1 MSIIHSMTGSAS
13 KLVNSQLA
21 NINIDISSVNGRY
34 LEIYL
39 KLPDNL
45 RHLDSK
51 LRALCQEK
59 LTRGKLDCYITY
71 ALNAQASLNIDA
83 NQLEALSEALNQVE
97 KTIPNACNLNPME
110 ILQYPGILKQPAN
123 IQDLIDEQVL
133 ENFAKALDSLVKTR
147 ESEGKKLKQALQVRL
162 DLIEKQADLI
172 EVQLTNLTKIEREKI
187 LKKIEDL
194 KIEIDPQRIEQEVA
208 IIAKTLFFFHVK
220 LNLIKR
226 YVTWTF
232 YHYLDIFLSCSSAK
246 ATKLCKLGK
255 LRLIASISQA
265 AWAKTIAKAECD
277 IVFCA
282 DIADFIKGFVKGILF
297 MMLYHPRSHERAT
310 TAYYYQF

>member
-1 MSIIHSMTGSAS
+1 MAKKGVFMSIIHSMTGSAS

-147 ESEGKKLKQALQVRL
+147 DSEGEKLKQALQVRL

-172 EVQLTNLTKIEREKI
+172 EVQLANLTKIEREKI

-208 IIAKTLFFFHVK
+208 IIAQKADVEEEYDRLRAHIKEVRSILDKGGICGKRLDFMMQEFNRESNTLASK
-220 LNLIKR
+220 ASN
-226 YVTWTF
+226 
-232 YHYLDIFLSCSSAK
+232 LDITRIAVELK
-246 ATKLCKLGK
+246 V
-255 LRLIASISQA
+255 LIEQMREQVQNI
-265 AWAKTIAKAECD
+265 E
-277 IVFCA
+277 
-282 DIADFIKGFVKGILF
+282 
-297 MMLYHPRSHERAT
+297 
-310 TAYYYQF
+310 

>member
-1 MSIIHSMTGSAS
+1 MAKKGVFMSIIHSMTGSAS

-172 EVQLTNLTKIEREKI
+172 EVQLANLTKIEREKI

-208 IIAKTLFFFHVK
+208 IIAQKADVEEEYDRLRAHIKEVRSILDKGGICGKRLDFMMQEFNRESNTLASK
-220 LNLIKR
+220 ASN
-226 YVTWTF
+226 
-232 YHYLDIFLSCSSAK
+232 LDITRIAVELK
-246 ATKLCKLGK
+246 V
-255 LRLIASISQA
+255 LIEQMREQVQNI
-265 AWAKTIAKAECD
+265 E
-277 IVFCA
+277 
-282 DIADFIKGFVKGILF
+282 
-297 MMLYHPRSHERAT
+297 
-310 TAYYYQF
+310 

>member
-51 LRALCQEK
+51 LRALCKEK

-172 EVQLTNLTKIEREKI
+172 EVQLANLTKIEREKI

-208 IIAKTLFFFHVK
+208 IIAQKADVEEEYDRLRAHIKEVRSILDKGGICGKRLDFMMQEFNRESNTLASK
-220 LNLIKR
+220 ASN
-226 YVTWTF
+226 
-232 YHYLDIFLSCSSAK
+232 LDITRIAVELK
-246 ATKLCKLGK
+246 V
-255 LRLIASISQA
+255 LIEQMREQVQNI
-265 AWAKTIAKAECD
+265 E
-277 IVFCA
+277 
-282 DIADFIKGFVKGILF
+282 
-297 MMLYHPRSHERAT
+297 
-310 TAYYYQF
+310 

>member
-1 MSIIHSMTGSAS
+1 MAKKGVFMSIIHSMTGSAS

-123 IQDLIDEQVL
+123 IQNLIDEQVL

-147 ESEGKKLKQALQVRL
+147 ESEGEKLKQALQVRL

-208 IIAKTLFFFHVK
+208 IIAQKADVEEEYDRLRAHIKEVRSILDKGGICGKRLDFMMQEFNRESNTLASK
-220 LNLIKR
+220 ASN
-226 YVTWTF
+226 
-232 YHYLDIFLSCSSAK
+232 LDITRIAVELK
-246 ATKLCKLGK
+246 V
-255 LRLIASISQA
+255 LIEQMREQVQNI
-265 AWAKTIAKAECD
+265 E
-277 IVFCA
+277 
-282 DIADFIKGFVKGILF
+282 
-297 MMLYHPRSHERAT
+297 
-310 TAYYYQF
+310 

>member
-147 ESEGKKLKQALQVRL
+147 ESEGEKLKLALQVRL

-172 EVQLTNLTKIEREKI
+172 EAQLTNLTKIEREKI

-208 IIAKTLFFFHVK
+208 IIAQKADVEEEYDRLRAHIKEVRAILDKGGICGKRLDFMMQEFNRESNTLASK
-220 LNLIKR
+220 ASN
-226 YVTWTF
+226 
-232 YHYLDIFLSCSSAK
+232 LDITRIAVELK
-246 ATKLCKLGK
+246 V
-255 LRLIASISQA
+255 LIEQMREQVQNI
-265 AWAKTIAKAECD
+265 E
-277 IVFCA
+277 
-282 DIADFIKGFVKGILF
+282 
-297 MMLYHPRSHERAT
+297 
-310 TAYYYQF
+310 

>member
-71 ALNAQASLNIDA
+71 ALNAQASLNIDV

-147 ESEGKKLKQALQVRL
+147 ESEGEKLKQALQVRL

-172 EVQLTNLTKIEREKI
+172 EAQLTNLTKIEREKI

-208 IIAKTLFFFHVK
+208 IIAQKADVEEEYDRLRAHIKEVRAILDKGGICGKRLDFMMQEFNRESNTLASK
-220 LNLIKR
+220 ASN
-226 YVTWTF
+226 
-232 YHYLDIFLSCSSAK
+232 LDITRIAVELK
-246 ATKLCKLGK
+246 V
-255 LRLIASISQA
+255 LIEQMREQVQNI
-265 AWAKTIAKAECD
+265 E
-277 IVFCA
+277 
-282 DIADFIKGFVKGILF
+282 
-297 MMLYHPRSHERAT
+297 
-310 TAYYYQF
+310 

>member
-97 KTIPNACNLNPME
+97 KTIPNACNLSPME

-147 ESEGKKLKQALQVRL
+147 ESEGEKLKQALQVRL

-172 EVQLTNLTKIEREKI
+172 EVQLANLTKIEREKI

-208 IIAKTLFFFHVK
+208 IIAQKADVEEEYDRLRAHIKEVRSILDKGGICGKRLDFMMQEFNRESNTLASK
-220 LNLIKR
+220 ASN
-226 YVTWTF
+226 
-232 YHYLDIFLSCSSAK
+232 LDITRIAVELK
-246 ATKLCKLGK
+246 V
-255 LRLIASISQA
+255 LIEQMREQVQNI
-265 AWAKTIAKAECD
+265 E
-277 IVFCA
+277 
-282 DIADFIKGFVKGILF
+282 
-297 MMLYHPRSHERAT
+297 
-310 TAYYYQF
+310 

>member
-13 KLVNSQLA
+13 KLINSQLA

-110 ILQYPGILKQPAN
+110 ILQYPGTLKQPAN

-147 ESEGKKLKQALQVRL
+147 ESEGEKLKQALQVRL

-208 IIAKTLFFFHVK
+208 IIAQKADVEEEYDRLRAHIKEVRSILDKGGICGKRLDFMMQEFNRESNTLASK
-220 LNLIKR
+220 ASN
-226 YVTWTF
+226 
-232 YHYLDIFLSCSSAK
+232 LDITRIAVELK
-246 ATKLCKLGK
+246 V
-255 LRLIASISQA
+255 LIEQMREQVQNI
-265 AWAKTIAKAECD
+265 E
-277 IVFCA
+277 
-282 DIADFIKGFVKGILF
+282 
-297 MMLYHPRSHERAT
+297 
-310 TAYYYQF
+310 

>member
-147 ESEGKKLKQALQVRL
+147 ESEGEKLKQALQVRL

-208 IIAKTLFFFHVK
+208 IIAQKAGVEEEYDRLRAHIKEVRAILDKGGICGKRLDFMMQEFNRESNTLASK
-220 LNLIKR
+220 ASN
-226 YVTWTF
+226 
-232 YHYLDIFLSCSSAK
+232 LDITRIAVELK
-246 ATKLCKLGK
+246 V
-255 LRLIASISQA
+255 LIEQMREQVQNI
-265 AWAKTIAKAECD
+265 E
-277 IVFCA
+277 
-282 DIADFIKGFVKGILF
+282 
-297 MMLYHPRSHERAT
+297 
-310 TAYYYQF
+310 

>member
-1 MSIIHSMTGSAS
+1 MAKKGVFMSIIHSMTGSAS

-51 LRALCQEK
+51 LRTFCQEK

-172 EVQLTNLTKIEREKI
+172 EVQLANLTKIEREKI

-208 IIAKTLFFFHVK
+208 IIAQKADVEEEYDRLRAHIKEVRSILDKGGICGKRLDFMMQEFNRESNTLASK
-220 LNLIKR
+220 ASN
-226 YVTWTF
+226 
-232 YHYLDIFLSCSSAK
+232 LDITRIAVELK
-246 ATKLCKLGK
+246 V
-255 LRLIASISQA
+255 LIEQMREQVQNI
-265 AWAKTIAKAECD
+265 E
-277 IVFCA
+277 
-282 DIADFIKGFVKGILF
+282 
-297 MMLYHPRSHERAT
+297 
-310 TAYYYQF
+310 

>member
-1 MSIIHSMTGSAS
+1 MAKKGVFMSIIHSMTGSAS

-71 ALNAQASLNIDA
+71 ALNAQASLNIDV

-147 ESEGKKLKQALQVRL
+147 ESEGEKLKLALQVRL

-172 EVQLTNLTKIEREKI
+172 EAQLTNLTKIEREKL

-208 IIAKTLFFFHVK
+208 IIAQKADVEEEYDRLRAHIKEVRSIIDKGGICGKRLDFMMQEFNRESNTLASK
-220 LNLIKR
+220 ASN
-226 YVTWTF
+226 
-232 YHYLDIFLSCSSAK
+232 LDITRIAVELK
-246 ATKLCKLGK
+246 V
-255 LRLIASISQA
+255 LIEQMREQVQNI
-265 AWAKTIAKAECD
+265 E
-277 IVFCA
+277 
-282 DIADFIKGFVKGILF
+282 
-297 MMLYHPRSHERAT
+297 
-310 TAYYYQF
+310 

>member
-1 MSIIHSMTGSAS
+1 MAKKGVFMSIIHSMTGSAS

-34 LEIYL
+34 LEIYI

-71 ALNAQASLNIDA
+71 ALNAQASLNIDV

-147 ESEGKKLKQALQVRL
+147 ESEGEKLKLALQVRL

-172 EVQLTNLTKIEREKI
+172 EAQLTNLTKIEREKI

-208 IIAKTLFFFHVK
+208 IIAQKADVEEEYDRLRAHIKEVRSIIDKGGICGKRLDFMMQEFNRESNTLASK
-220 LNLIKR
+220 ASN
-226 YVTWTF
+226 
-232 YHYLDIFLSCSSAK
+232 LDITRIAVELK
-246 ATKLCKLGK
+246 V
-255 LRLIASISQA
+255 LIEQMREQVQNI
-265 AWAKTIAKAECD
+265 E
-277 IVFCA
+277 
-282 DIADFIKGFVKGILF
+282 
-297 MMLYHPRSHERAT
+297 
-310 TAYYYQF
+310 

>member
-147 ESEGKKLKQALQVRL
+147 ETEGEKLKQALQVRL

-172 EVQLTNLTKIEREKI
+172 EVQLANLTKIEREKI

-208 IIAKTLFFFHVK
+208 IIAQKADVEEEYDRLRAHIKEVRSILDKGGICGKRLDFMMQEFNRESNTLASK
-220 LNLIKR
+220 ASN
-226 YVTWTF
+226 
-232 YHYLDIFLSCSSAK
+232 LDITRIAVELK
-246 ATKLCKLGK
+246 V
-255 LRLIASISQA
+255 LIEQMREQVQNI
-265 AWAKTIAKAECD
+265 E
-277 IVFCA
+277 
-282 DIADFIKGFVKGILF
+282 
-297 MMLYHPRSHERAT
+297 
-310 TAYYYQF
+310 

>member
-1 MSIIHSMTGSAS
+1 MAKKGVFMSIIHSMTGSAS

-21 NINIDISSVNGRY
+21 NINIDISSVNGTY

-172 EVQLTNLTKIEREKI
+172 EVQLANLTKIEREKI

-208 IIAKTLFFFHVK
+208 IIAQKADVEEEYDRLRAHIKEVRSILDKGGICGKRLDFMMQEFNRESNTLASK
-220 LNLIKR
+220 ASN
-226 YVTWTF
+226 
-232 YHYLDIFLSCSSAK
+232 LDITRIAVELK
-246 ATKLCKLGK
+246 V
-255 LRLIASISQA
+255 LIEQMREQVQNI
-265 AWAKTIAKAECD
+265 E
-277 IVFCA
+277 
-282 DIADFIKGFVKGILF
+282 
-297 MMLYHPRSHERAT
+297 
-310 TAYYYQF
+310 

>member
-110 ILQYPGILKQPAN
+110 ILQYPGILQQPAN

-147 ESEGKKLKQALQVRL
+147 ESEGEKLKQALQVRL

-208 IIAKTLFFFHVK
+208 IIAQKADVEEEYDRLRAHIKEVRAILDKGGICGKRLDFMMQEFNRESNTLASK
-220 LNLIKR
+220 ASN
-226 YVTWTF
+226 
-232 YHYLDIFLSCSSAK
+232 LDITRIAVELK
-246 ATKLCKLGK
+246 V
-255 LRLIASISQA
+255 LIEQMREQVQNI
-265 AWAKTIAKAECD
+265 E
-277 IVFCA
+277 
-282 DIADFIKGFVKGILF
+282 
-297 MMLYHPRSHERAT
+297 
-310 TAYYYQF
+310 

>member
-1 MSIIHSMTGSAS
+1 MAKKGVFMSIIHSMTGSAS

-147 ESEGKKLKQALQVRL
+147 ESEGEKLKQALQVRL

-172 EVQLTNLTKIEREKI
+172 EVQLANLTKIEREKI

-208 IIAKTLFFFHVK
+208 IIAQKADVEEEYDRLRAHIKEVRSILDKGGICGKRLDFMMQEFNRESNTLASK
-220 LNLIKR
+220 ASN
-226 YVTWTF
+226 
-232 YHYLDIFLSCSSAK
+232 LDITRIAVELK
-246 ATKLCKLGK
+246 V
-255 LRLIASISQA
+255 LIEQMREQVQNI
-265 AWAKTIAKAECD
+265 E
-277 IVFCA
+277 
-282 DIADFIKGFVKGILF
+282 
-297 MMLYHPRSHERAT
+297 
-310 TAYYYQF
+310 

>member
-71 ALNAQASLNIDA
+71 ALNAQASLNIDV

-147 ESEGKKLKQALQVRL
+147 ESEGEKLKLALQVRL

-208 IIAKTLFFFHVK
+208 IIAQKADVEEEYDRLRAHIKEVRSIIDKGGICGKRLDFMMQEFNRESNTLASK
-220 LNLIKR
+220 ASN
-226 YVTWTF
+226 
-232 YHYLDIFLSCSSAK
+232 LDITRIAVELK
-246 ATKLCKLGK
+246 V
-255 LRLIASISQA
+255 LIEQMREQVQNI
-265 AWAKTIAKAECD
+265 E
-277 IVFCA
+277 
-282 DIADFIKGFVKGILF
+282 
-297 MMLYHPRSHERAT
+297 
-310 TAYYYQF
+310 

>member
-1 MSIIHSMTGSAS
+1 MAKKGVFMSIIHSMTGSAS

-147 ESEGKKLKQALQVRL
+147 ESEGEKLKLALQVRL

-208 IIAKTLFFFHVK
+208 IIAQKADVEEEYDRLRAHIKEVRSILDKGGICGKRLDFMMQEFNRESNTLASK
-220 LNLIKR
+220 ASN
-226 YVTWTF
+226 
-232 YHYLDIFLSCSSAK
+232 LDITRIAVELK
-246 ATKLCKLGK
+246 V
-255 LRLIASISQA
+255 LIEQMREQVQNI
-265 AWAKTIAKAECD
+265 E
-277 IVFCA
+277 
-282 DIADFIKGFVKGILF
+282 
-297 MMLYHPRSHERAT
+297 
-310 TAYYYQF
+310 

>member
-147 ESEGKKLKQALQVRL
+147 ESEGEKLKQALQVRL

-172 EVQLTNLTKIEREKI
+172 EAQLTNLTKIEREKI

-208 IIAKTLFFFHVK
+208 IIAQKADVEEEYDRLRAHIKEVRSILDKGGICGKRLDFMMQEFNRESNTLASK
-220 LNLIKR
+220 ASN
-226 YVTWTF
+226 
-232 YHYLDIFLSCSSAK
+232 LDITRIAVELK
-246 ATKLCKLGK
+246 V
-255 LRLIASISQA
+255 LIEQMREQVQNI
-265 AWAKTIAKAECD
+265 E
-277 IVFCA
+277 
-282 DIADFIKGFVKGILF
+282 
-297 MMLYHPRSHERAT
+297 
-310 TAYYYQF
+310 

>member
-1 MSIIHSMTGSAS
+1 MAKKGVFMSIIHSMTGSAS

-110 ILQYPGILKQPAN
+110 ILQYPGILKQPSN

-147 ESEGKKLKQALQVRL
+147 ESEGEKLKQALQVRL

-208 IIAKTLFFFHVK
+208 IIAQKADVEEEYDRLRAHIKEVRSILDKGGICGKRLDFMMQEFNRESNTLASK
-220 LNLIKR
+220 ASN
-226 YVTWTF
+226 
-232 YHYLDIFLSCSSAK
+232 LDITRIAVELK
-246 ATKLCKLGK
+246 V
-255 LRLIASISQA
+255 LIEQMREQVQNI
-265 AWAKTIAKAECD
+265 E
-277 IVFCA
+277 
-282 DIADFIKGFVKGILF
+282 
-297 MMLYHPRSHERAT
+297 
-310 TAYYYQF
+310 

>member
-133 ENFAKALDSLVKTR
+133 ENFAKALYSLVKTR
-147 ESEGKKLKQALQVRL
+147 ESEGEKLKQALQVRL

-208 IIAKTLFFFHVK
+208 IIAQKADVEEEYDRLRAHIKEVRAILDKGGICGKRLDFMMQEFNRESNTLASK
-220 LNLIKR
+220 ASN
-226 YVTWTF
+226 
-232 YHYLDIFLSCSSAK
+232 LDITRIAVELK
-246 ATKLCKLGK
+246 V
-255 LRLIASISQA
+255 LIEQMREQVQNI
-265 AWAKTIAKAECD
+265 E
-277 IVFCA
+277 
-282 DIADFIKGFVKGILF
+282 
-297 MMLYHPRSHERAT
+297 
-310 TAYYYQF
+310 

>member
-1 MSIIHSMTGSAS
+1 MAKKGVFMSIIHSMTGSAS

-147 ESEGKKLKQALQVRL
+147 ESEGEKLKQALQVRL

-208 IIAKTLFFFHVK
+208 IIAQKADVEEEYDRLRAH
-220 LNLIKR
+220 IKEVR
-226 YVTWTF
+226 AILDKGGICGKRLDFMMQEFNRESNTPASKASN
-232 YHYLDIFLSCSSAK
+232 LDITRIAVELK
-246 ATKLCKLGK
+246 V
-255 LRLIASISQA
+255 LIEQMREQVQNI
-265 AWAKTIAKAECD
+265 E
-277 IVFCA
+277 
-282 DIADFIKGFVKGILF
+282 
-297 MMLYHPRSHERAT
+297 
-310 TAYYYQF
+310 

>member
-71 ALNAQASLNIDA
+71 ELNAQASLNIDA

-147 ESEGKKLKQALQVRL
+147 ESEGEKLKQALQVRL

-208 IIAKTLFFFHVK
+208 IIAQKADVEEEYDRLRAHIKEVRSILDKGGICGKRLDFMMQEFNRESNTLASK
-220 LNLIKR
+220 ASN
-226 YVTWTF
+226 
-232 YHYLDIFLSCSSAK
+232 LDITRIAVELK
-246 ATKLCKLGK
+246 V
-255 LRLIASISQA
+255 LIEQMREQVQNI
-265 AWAKTIAKAECD
+265 E
-277 IVFCA
+277 
-282 DIADFIKGFVKGILF
+282 
-297 MMLYHPRSHERAT
+297 
-310 TAYYYQF
+310 

>member
-1 MSIIHSMTGSAS
+1 MAKKGVFMSIIHSMTGSAS

-172 EVQLTNLTKIEREKI
+172 EVQLTNLTTIEREKI

-208 IIAKTLFFFHVK
+208 IIAQKADVEEEYDRLRAHIKEVRSILDKGGICGKRLDFMMQEFNRESNTLASK
-220 LNLIKR
+220 ASN
-226 YVTWTF
+226 
-232 YHYLDIFLSCSSAK
+232 LDITRIAVELK
-246 ATKLCKLGK
+246 V
-255 LRLIASISQA
+255 LIEQMREQVQNI
-265 AWAKTIAKAECD
+265 E
-277 IVFCA
+277 
-282 DIADFIKGFVKGILF
+282 
-297 MMLYHPRSHERAT
+297 
-310 TAYYYQF
+310 

>member
-1 MSIIHSMTGSAS
+1 MAKKGVFMSIIHSMTGSAS

-71 ALNAQASLNIDA
+71 ALNAQASLNIDV

-147 ESEGKKLKQALQVRL
+147 ESEGEKLKLALQVRL

-172 EVQLTNLTKIEREKI
+172 EAQLTNLTKIEREKI

-208 IIAKTLFFFHVK
+208 IIAQKADVEEEYDRLRAHIKEVRSIIDKGGICGKRLDFMMQEFNRESNTLASK
-220 LNLIKR
+220 ASN
-226 YVTWTF
+226 
-232 YHYLDIFLSCSSAK
+232 LDITRIAVELK
-246 ATKLCKLGK
+246 V
-255 LRLIASISQA
+255 LIEQMREQVQNI
-265 AWAKTIAKAECD
+265 E
-277 IVFCA
+277 
-282 DIADFIKGFVKGILF
+282 
-297 MMLYHPRSHERAT
+297 
-310 TAYYYQF
+310 

>member
-71 ALNAQASLNIDA
+71 ALNAQASLNIDV

-147 ESEGKKLKQALQVRL
+147 ESEGEKLKLALQVRL

-172 EVQLTNLTKIEREKI
+172 EVQLANLTKIEREKI

-208 IIAKTLFFFHVK
+208 IIAQKADVEEEYDRLRAHIKEVRSIIDKGGICGKRLDFMMQEFNRESNTLASK
-220 LNLIKR
+220 ASN
-226 YVTWTF
+226 
-232 YHYLDIFLSCSSAK
+232 LDITRIAVELK
-246 ATKLCKLGK
+246 V
-255 LRLIASISQA
+255 LIEQMREQVQNI
-265 AWAKTIAKAECD
+265 E
-277 IVFCA
+277 
-282 DIADFIKGFVKGILF
+282 
-297 MMLYHPRSHERAT
+297 
-310 TAYYYQF
+310 

>member
-123 IQDLIDEQVL
+123 IHDLIDEQVL

-147 ESEGKKLKQALQVRL
+147 ESEGEKLKQALQVRL

-172 EVQLTNLTKIEREKI
+172 EVQLANLTKIEREKI

-208 IIAKTLFFFHVK
+208 IIAQKADVEEEYDRLRAHIKEVRSILDKGGICGKRLDFMMQEFNRESNTLASK
-220 LNLIKR
+220 ASN
-226 YVTWTF
+226 
-232 YHYLDIFLSCSSAK
+232 LDITRIAVELK
-246 ATKLCKLGK
+246 V
-255 LRLIASISQA
+255 LIEQMREQVQNI
-265 AWAKTIAKAECD
+265 E
-277 IVFCA
+277 
-282 DIADFIKGFVKGILF
+282 
-297 MMLYHPRSHERAT
+297 
-310 TAYYYQF
+310 

>member
-1 MSIIHSMTGSAS
+1 MAKKGVFMSIIHSMTGSAS
-13 KLVNSQLA
+13 KLINSQLA

-147 ESEGKKLKQALQVRL
+147 ESEGKTLKQALQVRL

-172 EVQLTNLTKIEREKI
+172 EVQLANLTKIEREKI

-208 IIAKTLFFFHVK
+208 IIAQKADVEEEYDRLRAHIKEVRSILDKGGICGKRLDFMMQEFNRESNTLASK
-220 LNLIKR
+220 ASN
-226 YVTWTF
+226 
-232 YHYLDIFLSCSSAK
+232 LDITRIAVELK
-246 ATKLCKLGK
+246 V
-255 LRLIASISQA
+255 LIEQMREQVQNI
-265 AWAKTIAKAECD
+265 E
-277 IVFCA
+277 
-282 DIADFIKGFVKGILF
+282 
-297 MMLYHPRSHERAT
+297 
-310 TAYYYQF
+310 

>member
-172 EVQLTNLTKIEREKI
+172 EVQLANLTKIEREKI

-208 IIAKTLFFFHVK
+208 IIAQKADVEEEYDRLRAHIKEVRSILDKGGICGKRLDFMMQEFNRESNTLASK
-220 LNLIKR
+220 ASN
-226 YVTWTF
+226 
-232 YHYLDIFLSCSSAK
+232 LDITRIAVELK
-246 ATKLCKLGK
+246 V
-255 LRLIASISQA
+255 LIEQMREQVQNI
-265 AWAKTIAKAECD
+265 E
-277 IVFCA
+277 
-282 DIADFIKGFVKGILF
+282 
-297 MMLYHPRSHERAT
+297 
-310 TAYYYQF
+310 

>member
-1 MSIIHSMTGSAS
+1 MAKKGVFMSIIHSMTGSAS

-59 LTRGKLDCYITY
+59 LTRGKLDGYITY
-71 ALNAQASLNIDA
+71 ALNAQASLNIDV

-147 ESEGKKLKQALQVRL
+147 ESEGEKLKQALQVRL

-172 EVQLTNLTKIEREKI
+172 EAQLTNLTKIEREKI

-208 IIAKTLFFFHVK
+208 IIAQKADVEEEYDRLRAHIKEVRAILDKGGICGKRLDFMMQEFNRESNTLASK
-220 LNLIKR
+220 ASN
-226 YVTWTF
+226 
-232 YHYLDIFLSCSSAK
+232 LDITRIAVELK
-246 ATKLCKLGK
+246 V
-255 LRLIASISQA
+255 LIEQMREQVQNI
-265 AWAKTIAKAECD
+265 E
-277 IVFCA
+277 
-282 DIADFIKGFVKGILF
+282 
-297 MMLYHPRSHERAT
+297 
-310 TAYYYQF
+310 

>member
-1 MSIIHSMTGSAS
+1 MAKKGVFMSIIHSMTGSAS
-13 KLVNSQLA
+13 KLVNSQIA

-147 ESEGKKLKQALQVRL
+147 ESEGEKLKQALQVRL

-172 EVQLTNLTKIEREKI
+172 EVQLANLTKIEREKI

-208 IIAKTLFFFHVK
+208 IIAQKADVEEEYDRLRAHIKEVRSILDKGGICGKRLDFMMQEFNRESNTLASK
-220 LNLIKR
+220 ASN
-226 YVTWTF
+226 
-232 YHYLDIFLSCSSAK
+232 LDITRIAVELK
-246 ATKLCKLGK
+246 V
-255 LRLIASISQA
+255 LIEQMREQVQNI
-265 AWAKTIAKAECD
+265 E
-277 IVFCA
+277 
-282 DIADFIKGFVKGILF
+282 
-297 MMLYHPRSHERAT
+297 
-310 TAYYYQF
+310 

>member
-1 MSIIHSMTGSAS
+1 MAKKGVFMSIIHSMTGSAS

-147 ESEGKKLKQALQVRL
+147 ETEGEKLKQALQVRL

-208 IIAKTLFFFHVK
+208 IIAQKADVEEEYDRLRAHIKEVRSILDKGGICGKRLDFMMQEFNRESNTLASK
-220 LNLIKR
+220 ASN
-226 YVTWTF
+226 
-232 YHYLDIFLSCSSAK
+232 LDITRIGVELK
-246 ATKLCKLGK
+246 V
-255 LRLIASISQA
+255 LIEQMREQVQNI
-265 AWAKTIAKAECD
+265 E
-277 IVFCA
+277 
-282 DIADFIKGFVKGILF
+282 
-297 MMLYHPRSHERAT
+297 
-310 TAYYYQF
+310 

>member
-147 ESEGKKLKQALQVRL
+147 ESEGEKLKQSLQVRL

-208 IIAKTLFFFHVK
+208 IIAQKADVEEEYDRLRAHIKEVRSILDKGGICGKRLDFMMQEFNRESNTLASK
-220 LNLIKR
+220 ASN
-226 YVTWTF
+226 
-232 YHYLDIFLSCSSAK
+232 LDITRIAVELK
-246 ATKLCKLGK
+246 V
-255 LRLIASISQA
+255 LIEQMREQVQNI
-265 AWAKTIAKAECD
+265 E
-277 IVFCA
+277 
-282 DIADFIKGFVKGILF
+282 
-297 MMLYHPRSHERAT
+297 
-310 TAYYYQF
+310 

>member
-1 MSIIHSMTGSAS
+1 MAKKGVFMSIIHSMTGSAS

-97 KTIPNACNLNPME
+97 KTIPNACNLNPIE

-147 ESEGKKLKQALQVRL
+147 ESEGEKLKQALQVRL

-172 EVQLTNLTKIEREKI
+172 EVQLANLTKIEREKI

-208 IIAKTLFFFHVK
+208 IIAQKADVEEEYDRLRAHIKEVRSILDKGGICGKRLDFMMQEFNRESNTLASK
-220 LNLIKR
+220 ASN
-226 YVTWTF
+226 
-232 YHYLDIFLSCSSAK
+232 LDITRIAVELK
-246 ATKLCKLGK
+246 V
-255 LRLIASISQA
+255 LIEQMREQVQNI
-265 AWAKTIAKAECD
+265 E
-277 IVFCA
+277 
-282 DIADFIKGFVKGILF
+282 
-297 MMLYHPRSHERAT
+297 
-310 TAYYYQF
+310 